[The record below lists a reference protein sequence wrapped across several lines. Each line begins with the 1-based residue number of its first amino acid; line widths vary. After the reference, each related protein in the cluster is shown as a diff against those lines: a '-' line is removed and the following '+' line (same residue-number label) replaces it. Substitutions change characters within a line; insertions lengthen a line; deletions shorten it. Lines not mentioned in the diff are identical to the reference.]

1 MGMLGSLLM
10 VVCQINI
17 ECVTVHEAEND
28 SPVSRYR
35 DAPYALQ
42 SSLEGVKA
50 VARQIEVR
58 RMLRSIQVTQH
69 VRDPARLIGSDLAC
83 VPLVEALQTPVPE
96 RPDHQDTVPCI
107 GTDIKE
113 K

>member
-1 MGMLGSLLM
+1 
-10 VVCQINI
+10 
-17 ECVTVHEAEND
+17 
-28 SPVSRYR
+28 
-35 DAPYALQ
+35 
-42 SSLEGVKA
+42 
-50 VARQIEVR
+50 
-58 RMLRSIQVTQH
+58 MLRSIQVTQH